1 MKKSILDYLYF
12 LLIIFVDGEIAQ
24 KKRGC
29 NSPCLSECLESTHLG
44 GSDEFS
50 RTVIQTFL
58 RF

>member
-1 MKKSILDYLYF
+1 MKKSIYYLYF

-24 KKRGC
+24 KKRAC
-29 NSPCLSECLESTHLG
+29 HSPCLSECLDSTHLG

-50 RTVIQTFL
+50 TTVIQTFL